1 MAVLRVNNVRIA
13 GFAAGVPHNVVK
25 TVSTTDKYDDES
37 YIESVGVREK
47 RFSNEFTALDLGQ
60 AAVKKLFSDL
70 KWESQSVDLL
80 IVVTQTPEYILP
92 ATSCVLLWI

>member
-1 MAVLRVNNVRIA
+1 MALIRVNNVRIA

-37 YIESVGVREK
+37 YIASVGVREK

-60 AAVKKLFSDL
+60 IAVNKLFGEL
-70 KWESQSVDLL
+70 NWGGVKPL
-80 IVVTQTPEYILP
+80 IY
-92 ATSCVLLWI
+92 